1 MLTDAVNFDCSIG
14 KKKKQSD
21 SNLFLPPPQREMT
34 SISRFSSST
43 PTNSSNTATI
53 RYAGAE
59 LLSEDLT
66 CLPASPSL
74 DPELSAVWPA
84 PSSASGILM
93 AGGC

>member
-1 MLTDAVNFDCSIG
+1 MQSILTVQLE
-14 KKKKQSD
+14 KKKKKALRLCT
-21 SNLFLPPPQREMT
+21 LFLPPAQREVT
-34 SISRFSSST
+34 SISHFSSVTST
-43 PTNSSNTATI
+43 YSSKTATI

-59 LLSEDLT
+59 LLSEALT